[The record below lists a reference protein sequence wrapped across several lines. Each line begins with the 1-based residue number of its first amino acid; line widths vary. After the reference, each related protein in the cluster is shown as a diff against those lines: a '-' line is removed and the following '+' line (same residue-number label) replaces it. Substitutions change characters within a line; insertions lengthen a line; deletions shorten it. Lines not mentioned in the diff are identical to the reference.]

1 MTRKVRAR
9 AAGILAAALIAGITA
24 AVRLAPAADPAGS
37 EVLDVLKVPADQ
49 RRQLLVGEVLSYPV
63 SEFSERELAVG
74 LVMFVQAPLGRIAEY
89 LTSGQ
94 VIARD
99 STISE
104 FGILAETTG
113 TEPLPGSALTKG
125 ERDEAGA
132 LLDASPGTRFNLS
145 AAEIATLRGL
155 RDAATSVSQ
164 PGVAEKVWDTY
175 RGLLRQ
181 RLQAYQQGGLA
192 AVAPYTRS
200 GGAVTD
206 PASEMRAAVADV
218 DRLGRELQ
226 DTLVRFPSASSPRQL
241 HRFYWLKRRVQRRPD
256 LSLLHQIVAPG
267 SVPTV
272 HIERYFY
279 VGHSYNV
286 GQIVT
291 GAFAY
296 LDGTVMFSTSR
307 FSTDEVLGVGNQLK
321 RSIGRGQLRDEM
333 RKRLENMRAS
343 LGKPPSAESP

>member
-1 MTRKVRAR
+1 MRSTIRAT
-9 AAGILAAALIAGITA
+9 ALGILVAGLVAGLATA
-24 AVRLAPAADPAGS
+24 RPAPAAEPAGS
-37 EVLDVLKVPADQ
+37 EVLDALQVPADQ
-49 RRQLLVGEVLSYPV
+49 RRRLVVGEVLSYPV

-74 LVMFVQAPLGRIAEY
+74 LVMFLQAPLGRVAEY
-89 LTSGQ
+89 LSTGQ

-104 FGILAETTG
+104 FGIVAEATG
-113 TEPLPGSALTKG
+113 TEPLPGSSFAKG
-125 ERDEAGA
+125 DRDEAGA

-145 AAEIATLRGL
+145 AAEIATLRAL
-155 RDAATSVSQ
+155 RDASASASQ
-164 PGVAEKVWDTY
+164 SGMAEKVWDTY

-192 AVAPYTRS
+192 ALAPYVRS

-206 PASEMRAAVADV
+206 PAAELRAAIPDV
-218 DRLGRELQ
+218 EHLGRELQ
-226 DTLVRFPSASSPRQL
+226 DTLSRFPAAVSPRQL

-256 LSLLHQIVAPG
+256 LSLLHQVVTPG
-267 SVPTV
+267 SVPVV

-279 VGHSYNV
+279 VGHSYNT
-286 GQIVT
+286 GQVIT

-296 LDGTVMFSTSR
+296 LDGTVLFCTSR
-307 FSTDEVLGVGNQLK
+307 FSTDEILGMGNQLK

-333 RKRLENMRAS
+333 RKRLEGMRSS
-343 LGKPPSAESP
+343 LGRPASTESP